1 MNATA
6 SEPALARCPNC
17 GKMNR
22 VRPAAT
28 GVPHCGNCGATLPW
42 LTESGEADFP
52 AVVEQSSLPV
62 LVDFWAPWC
71 GPCRIVSPIVEELAK
86 EYEGKINVGKLNV
99 DENQQTSSAYGIM
112 SIPTLAFFKKGQVVK
127 TIIGAQPKEAL

>member
-1 MNATA
+1 MADVIFTDQNFQDQVLK
-6 SEPALARCPNC
+6 SE
-17 GKMNR
+17 K
-22 VRPAAT
+22 
-28 GVPHCGNCGATLPW
+28 
-42 LTESGEADFP
+42 
-52 AVVEQSSLPV
+52 PV

-127 TIIGAQPKEAL
+127 TIIGAQPKEALKKAIDEIIAQ